1 MKLFSVERRTKE
13 KGTNRA
19 EGYTTKRLVD
29 PSLGRQ
35 SKYTFSLTDGE
46 VTTLGET
53 QTRVHKV
60 QHRWL
65 LEHGKD
71 GYSDLV

>member
-13 KGTNRA
+13 GTNSA

-35 SKYTFSLTDGE
+35 SKDTFSLTDGE

-65 LEHGKD
+65 HEHGKD